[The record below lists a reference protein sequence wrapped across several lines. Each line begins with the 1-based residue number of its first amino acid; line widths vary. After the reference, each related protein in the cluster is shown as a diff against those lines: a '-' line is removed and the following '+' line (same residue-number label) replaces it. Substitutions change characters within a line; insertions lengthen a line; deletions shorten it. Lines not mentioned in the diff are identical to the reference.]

1 MSSTTFNPRD
11 IADLS
16 GRIFFITGGTAGLGA
31 QTISLLATKRPTHI
45 FFSGRNS
52 KKAEAVIAKVKEAS
66 PETKVTFIQCDLTD
80 LSSVRQAGQS
90 LLAQTD
96 RLDVFIANAGVM
108 ALPPGKS
115 KDGYEI
121 QFATNHLGHALLTK
135 IILPIMLKTAEQPGS
150 DVRIIN
156 LSSTAY
162 KQAPTEGFAFAT
174 LKTDQASL
182 GGMVPGGK
190 WGRYGQSKL
199 ANLSYA
205 QALAKRFPTIKTV
218 SIHPGYVKTDLF
230 ASTSQLTMLPLR
242 FMVPMDGG
250 WTPVEQGCWNQVWAA
265 TTARQ
270 NLEDGAYYV
279 PVAKKGKLETAQS
292 RDASLS
298 DRLYEWTEKEL
309 ALWM

>member
-1 MSSTTFNPRD
+1 MSSTTFNPSQ

-16 GRIFFITGGTAGLGA
+16 GRVYFITGGTAGLGA
-31 QTISLLATKRPTHI
+31 QTISLLATKTPAHI

-52 KKAEAVIAKVKEAS
+52 KKAEELITKVNKTS
-66 PETKVTFIQCDLTD
+66 PETKLTFIQCDLTD
-80 LSSVRQAGQS
+80 LSSVKQAGQS

-115 KDGYEI
+115 TDGYEI

-135 IILPIMLKTAEQPGS
+135 ILLPLMLKTAEEPNS

-156 LSSTAY
+156 LSSSAY
-162 KQAPTEGFAFAT
+162 KQAPKEGFAFDS

-190 WGRYGQSKL
+190 WSRYGQSKL

-205 QALAKRFPTIKTV
+205 QALAKRYPAIKTV
-218 SIHPGYVKTDLF
+218 SIHPGYIKTDLF
-230 ASTSQLTMLPLR
+230 ANTSQLTILPLR

-250 WTPVEQGCWNQVWAA
+250 WTSVEQGCWNQVWAA
-265 TTARQ
+265 TTSRQ

-279 PVAKKGKLETAQS
+279 PVAKRGKLETAQS
-292 RDASLS
+292 RNARLA
-298 DRLYEWTEKEL
+298 DRLYEWTDKEL
-309 ALWM
+309 ESWM